1 MPGTEPGSFREQS
14 RSVDSGAVAGVYEE
28 ACQIV
33 VRADS
38 ENFDGGRAGRTQGP
52 ASVRKE
58 SGTKQNALQ
67 ILAAYGLNEKLVEE
81 VSLNY
86 TEAAKELENGTIDAF
101 FCTAGVQ
108 TAAITNLA
116 QRTGIRFL
124 NVDSA
129 AAARLKKSYP
139 VYDSCIIAAGTYPG
153 QEEDVSTVGVKAVLL
168 AQAFLQV
175 GEETDG
181 AFI

>member
-1 MPGTEPGSFREQS
+1 MPGTEPGSFRGTEPI
-14 RSVDSGAVAGVYEE
+14 RGFGAVAGVYEE

-38 ENFDGGRAGRTQGP
+38 EISTVEELEGHRVSIGEE
-52 ASVRKE
+52 E

-101 FCTAGVQ
+101 FLYGRSADGCNYESG
-108 TAAITNLA
+108 AADRN
-116 QRTGIRFL
+116 
-124 NVDSA
+124 
-129 AAARLKKSYP
+129 P
-139 VYDSCIIAAGTYPG
+139 VPEC
-153 QEEDVSTVGVKAVLL
+153 
-168 AQAFLQV
+168 
-175 GEETDG
+175 
-181 AFI
+181 